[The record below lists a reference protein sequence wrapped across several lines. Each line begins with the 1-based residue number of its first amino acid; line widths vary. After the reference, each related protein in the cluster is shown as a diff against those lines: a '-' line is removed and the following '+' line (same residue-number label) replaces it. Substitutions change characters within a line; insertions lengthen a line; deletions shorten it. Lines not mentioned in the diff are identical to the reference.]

1 MSSDYQRLIERRD
14 LVERDIEELSEQM
27 ADGEVDETTG
37 VELME
42 GYKHELGAVTAALA
56 KLPKPSKAKQGP
68 APKAKARPVA
78 KATQPAESEPA
89 GGRSVQRVV
98 VGSLIVITALS
109 IAIFLAAR
117 DTTPDDPGGS
127 ATAGPGDLT
136 VDPNA
141 VTNEQLE
148 AVVAENPGIPAMRLA
163 LANRYFRAGQFPEA
177 MDHYRVIMES
187 NPAPADE
194 TLILARTGWIE
205 HNIGRHEAAA
215 ALITQSLEI
224 DPANLE
230 AQLFRGFVTLYGL
243 NDPAQ
248 AIPQLETALKIPGLL
263 EANVADLETAIEEAR
278 ARLDS

>member
-1 MSSDYQRLIERRD
+1 VSGEYQRLIERRD
-14 LVERDIEELSEQM
+14 LVERDVEELSEQM
-27 ADGEVDETTG
+27 AEGEVDETTG
-37 VELME
+37 AQLME
-42 GYKHELGAVTAALA
+42 GYQKELSAVTAALA
-56 KLPKPSKAKQGP
+56 KLPKPPKAKQGP
-68 APKAKARPVA
+68 APKAKPRPVA
-78 KATQPAESEPA
+78 KADRAAESEPVA
-89 GGRSVQRVV
+89 GRSVQRVV
-98 VGSLIVITALS
+98 VGSLVVITALS
-109 IAIFLAAR
+109 VAIFLAAR
-117 DTTPDDPGGS
+117 DTTPDDPGG
-127 ATAGPGDLT
+127 AAAGPGDLT

-177 MDHYRVIMES
+177 MDHFRIIAES
-187 NPAPADE
+187 DPAPEDE
-194 TLILARTGWIE
+194 TLILARMGWIE

-215 ALITQSLEI
+215 ALITQSLAI

-230 AQLFRGFVTLYGL
+230 AQLFQGLVTLYGL

-263 EANVADLETAIEEAR
+263 EANVADLHTAIAEAQ